1 MSPHGSAARWVAHSA
16 RLLDGTGAPAVEA
29 AWLVVDAGRVV
40 ALGSGDGWRAH
51 ARGAGEVLDAAGRWL
66 VPGFVDVH
74 RHGGGGRSH
83 EEGPDAV
90 LAAARAHR
98 DHGTTAGVVSFVADD
113 VDVLA
118 QHLASVADLV
128 EAGAGAGAGDGAG
141 GLLLGSHLEGPF
153 LAHARR
159 GAHDPAKLVD
169 PTPAAVRHLMAAARG
184 TLRQVT
190 LDPQRAGAEEALR
203 LFAEAGTAVAVGH
216 TEATCEQAAAAF
228 DAGAR
233 LLTHAF
239 NAMPGIHHRAPGP
252 VVAALDD
259 ERVVLEVILD
269 GHHVH
274 PRAAAL
280 LLTAAPGRVALV
292 TDAMAAAA
300 VPPGGPSRYRL
311 GGLEVVLEA
320 PAAPGQ
326 PPRAVLAGG
335 DTIAGSAL
343 TLDVALRLG
352 AAAGIPLPA
361 LVRAATSTPA
371 RAVGAV
377 GAVGAAG
384 AAGRGVLAPGA
395 RADVVVL
402 DEDLAVVQVR
412 TAGGAA

>member
-1 MSPHGSAARWVAHSA
+1 MSPRGSSARWVAHSA
-16 RLLDGTGAPAVEA
+16 RLLDGTGAPALED
-29 AWLVVDAGRVV
+29 AWLVTEGGRVV
-40 ALGSGDGWRAH
+40 ALGSGDGWRGH
-51 ARGAGEVLDAAGRWL
+51 TRGSGGAEVLDAAGRWL

-90 LAAARAHR
+90 LAAALAHR
-98 DHGTTAGVVSFVADD
+98 AHGTTAGVVSFVADD

-118 QHLASVADLV
+118 EHLSGVADLV
-128 EAGAGAGAGDGAG
+128 ESGGAG
-141 GLLLGSHLEGPF
+141 GLVLGSHLEGPF

-159 GAHDPAKLVD
+159 GAHDPAKLTD
-169 PTPAAVRHLMAAARG
+169 PTPAAVRHLLAAARG

-190 LDPQRAGAEEALR
+190 LDPQRAGADEALR
-203 LFAEAGTAVAVGH
+203 LFTGAGTAVAVGH
-216 TEATCEQAAAAF
+216 TEASCEQAAGAF

-280 LLTAAPGRVALV
+280 LLTAAPGRVALI

-311 GGLEVVLEA
+311 GGLEVVLQA
-320 PAAPGQ
+320 PAAAGA

-335 DTIAGSAL
+335 DTIAGSSL

-352 AAAGIPLPA
+352 AAAGIPLEA

-371 RAVGAV
+371 RAVGAA
-377 GAVGAAG
+377 GGGGAA
-384 AAGRGVLAPGA
+384 ARGVLAPGA

-402 DEDLAVVQVR
+402 GEDLAVVEVR
-412 TAGGAA
+412 TAGGAG

>member
-1 MSPHGSAARWVAHSA
+1 MSRLPARWVAHSA
-16 RLLDGTGAPAVEA
+16 RLLDGTGAPALDD
-29 AWLVVDAGRVV
+29 AWLVVEAGRVA
-40 ALGSGDGWRAH
+40 ALGSGDRWREH
-51 ARGAGEVLDAAGRWL
+51 ARGAGEVEVLDATGRWL

-90 LAAARAHR
+90 LAAALAHRAH
-98 DHGTTAGVVSFVADD
+98 GSTAGVVSFVADD

-118 QHLASVADLV
+118 EHLSGVADLV
-128 EAGAGAGAGDGAG
+128 EAAGGPGGAD

-159 GAHDPAKLVD
+159 GAHDPAKLAD
-169 PTPAAVRHLMAAARG
+169 PTPAAVRHLLAAARG

-190 LDPQRAGAEEALR
+190 LDPQRTGAHEALR
-203 LFAEAGTAVAVGH
+203 LFAQAGTAVAVGH

-300 VPPGGPSRYRL
+300 VAPGGPDRYRL
-311 GGLEVVLEA
+311 GGLEVVLQA
-320 PAAPGQ
+320 PAEPGT

-343 TLDVALRLG
+343 TLDVAVRLG
-352 AAAGIPLPA
+352 VAAGVPLEV

-371 RAVGAV
+371 RAV
-377 GAVGAAG
+377 G

-402 DEDLAVVQVR
+402 DEDLAVVEVR
-412 TAGGAA
+412 TAGSPA

>member
-1 MSPHGSAARWVAHSA
+1 VSPGPARWVAHSA
-16 RLLDGTGAPAVEA
+16 RLLDGTGTPSLQDAWLAVEA
-29 AWLVVDAGRVV
+29 GRVA
-40 ALGSGDGWRAH
+40 ALGSGDGWREH
-51 ARGAGEVLDAAGRWL
+51 ARGPGEVEVLDATGRWL

-90 LAAARAHR
+90 LAAALAHRAH
-98 DHGTTAGVVSFVADD
+98 GSTAGVVSFVADD

-118 QHLASVADLV
+118 ERLSGVADLV
-128 EAGAGAGAGDGAG
+128 EASGAAGSAG

-169 PTPAAVRHLMAAARG
+169 PTPAAVRHLLAAARG

-190 LDPQRAGAEEALR
+190 LDPQRTGADEALR
-203 LFAEAGTAVAVGH
+203 LFAQAGTAVAVGH
-216 TEATCEQAAAAF
+216 TEATCEQAGEAF
-228 DAGAR
+228 EAGAR

-259 ERVVLEVILD
+259 ERVVLEVVLD

-300 VPPGGPSRYRL
+300 VAPGGPDRYRL

-320 PAAPGQ
+320 PAEAGA

-343 TLDVALRLG
+343 TLDVAVRLG
-352 AAAGIPLPA
+352 AAAGIPLEV

-371 RAVGAV
+371 RAV
-377 GAVGAAG
+377 G

-402 DEDLAVVQVR
+402 DEDLAVVEVR
-412 TAGGAA
+412 TGGPAASPR